1 MSDLWMSVDSCNS
14 LCDNEI
20 CADYCERIGK
30 VVIETGSGH
39 LYMTVPLAKELLHK
53 LAVAVMDGQ
62 LDRGAK
68 SGAGVWIT
76 PSWFVSA
83 DAAAEL
89 WAERKAV
96 A

>member
-1 MSDLWMSVDSCNS
+1 MSTDVWMVVESCAGP
-14 LCDNEI
+14 D
-20 CADYCERIGK
+20 DQVVTVRYVERIGK
-30 VVIETGSGH
+30 VVVATGSGR
-39 LYMTVPLAKELLHK
+39 LFMTVPIAKELLHE

-62 LDRGAK
+62 LDHGSK

-83 DAAAEL
+83 DAAVEL
-89 WAERKAV
+89 WAERRA